1 MSGGMPAGSS
11 RALRLDPSSLPVK
24 FAARDERADG
34 RCREVELTRDRVVL
48 RRAIAGMKMAVN
60 LPVSAYRGIALRMIT
75 DENADPA
82 AAIVLAHT
90 DPGFDLELCVTDHP
104 GEMMIAWH
112 EWATTLDM
120 PLLPTEQDNTP
131 PVRPPVTIDTDTPFL
146 RRRRRNA
153 IKSRRPAIFMRRTV
167 TRIVDCERY
176 SCERE
181 IIARN

>member
-75 DENADPA
+75 DENAEPA
-82 AAIVLAHT
+82 AAIVLAHA

-104 GEMMIAWH
+104 GEVMIAWH
-112 EWATTLDM
+112 EWATALDM
-120 PLLPTEQDNTP
+120 PLLATEQDNTP
-131 PVRPPVTIDTDTPFL
+131 AVRPPATIECDQPFL

-153 IKSRRPAIFMRRTV
+153 IKSRRPSIFMRRTV
-167 TRIVDCERY
+167 TRVGDCGRY
-176 SCERE
+176 SGERE

>member
-11 RALRLDPSSLPVK
+11 RALRLDPSALPVK
-24 FAARDERADG
+24 FDARDERADG
-34 RCREVELTRDRVVL
+34 RRREVELTRDRVVL
-48 RRAIAGMKMAVN
+48 RRAVSGMKMAVN
-60 LPVSAYRGIALRMIT
+60 LPISAYRGIALRMIT

-82 AAIVLAHT
+82 AAIVLAHA

-120 PLLPTEQDNTP
+120 PLLPTEQDNVP
-131 PVRPPVTIDTDTPFL
+131 PVRPPVSVEMDAPFL

-167 TRIVDCERY
+167 TRVGDCGSY
-176 SCERE
+176 AGERE